1 MSLMHVL
8 VKIITKLIKNRK
20 HATCHKFCFEKAKLN
35 AKMPCVRSPITH
47 TDEHIPILLKQ
58 GYKVTIYCPVKH
70 QTLQW
75 NVVKKEPQEMLIL
88 HKDSG
93 LH

>member
-1 MSLMHVL
+1 MPHVTNFVLKRPSSMLKYL
-8 VKIITKLIKNRK
+8 V
-20 HATCHKFCFEKAKLN
+20 FG
-35 AKMPCVRSPITH
+35 RSPITH

-58 GYKVTIYCPVKH
+58 GYKVTIYHPVKH

-88 HKDSG
+88 HKDSS